1 MTDQEIIKALRKCV
15 CFGAGCDGCPFENSG
30 AIDEDWCGDALV
42 RAAADRL
49 EELTASQHVMTMRE
63 DA

>member
-1 MTDQEIIKALRKCV
+1 MTDQEIIKALRICANGKCDDCAHV
-15 CFGAGCDGCPFENSG
+15 VYCVGRICHLRNLLNDT
-30 AIDEDWCGDALV
+30 
-42 RAAADRL
+42 ADRF

>member
-1 MTDQEIIKALRKCV
+1 MTDQEIIKALRCHLGDV
-15 CFGAGCDGCPFENSG
+15 DGCKSCPAWS
-30 AIDEDWCGDALV
+30 IGDRCISFV
-42 RAAADRL
+42 NKAAADRL